1 MVKVIDTSTIVK
13 WFVEEG
19 DSAQAVAYI
28 GEPLVAPELML
39 TEIGNAMWK
48 KWRKGEVPIEQAQ
61 LATAF
66 VRSFVEIL
74 SGEHVAEEAMKIALE
89 LNHPVY
95 DCYFLATA
103 RELQTTMV
111 TFDHRLKLACAGTN
125 FEPLIEF
132 QGGTR

>member
-1 MVKVIDTSTIVK
+1 VVKVIDTSTIVK

-19 DSAQAVAYI
+19 DSALAVAYI

-39 TEIGNAMWK
+39 AEIGNAMWK
-48 KWRKGEVPIEQAQ
+48 KWRKGEIPIEQAQ

-66 VRSFVEIL
+66 VTSFVEIL

-103 RELQTTMV
+103 RELQTTLV

-125 FEPLIEF
+125 YEPLIEF